1 MDVTTNYNIKDEK
14 ELLQFALEKRII
26 DVESIKN
33 VVADMTRKEILAQH
47 KYAIIQGSDG
57 RWSTRIVQEDGTNA
71 VRHRKSREALED
83 YLVEFYK
90 SKEQAI

>member
-1 MDVTTNYNIKDEK
+1 MHNPKSSISVYMLMDVTTNFNIKDEK

-47 KYAIIQGSDG
+47 NQEHYRG
-57 RWSTRIVQEDGTNA
+57 RFRI
-71 VRHRKSREALED
+71 L
-83 YLVEFYK
+83 YK
-90 SKEQAI
+90 SHNPRYGINAKSIFRSL

>member
-1 MDVTTNYNIKDEK
+1 MDVSSNYNIKDEK

-47 KYAIIQGSDG
+47 NQEYYRG
-57 RWSTRIVQEDGTNA
+57 RFRI
-71 VRHRKSREALED
+71 
-83 YLVEFYK
+83 FYK
-90 SKEQAI
+90 NNDSRYGINAKSIFRSL